1 MSPRG
6 AQKAPFRADP
16 FCFDLITEGKS
27 MKMHDRVRLIRE
39 KEAYKKA
46 GLKIGDEGTIM
57 GEKRSGY
64 YLVYFDGD
72 IFLDR
77 DGVYQTTEIDLAVL
91 EEDLETIE

>member
-1 MSPRG
+1 
-6 AQKAPFRADP
+6 
-16 FCFDLITEGKS
+16 

-57 GEKRSGY
+57 DEKRSGY

-77 DGVYQTTEIDLAVL
+77 GGVYQTAEIDLAVL

>member
-1 MSPRG
+1 
-6 AQKAPFRADP
+6 
-16 FCFDLITEGKS
+16 

-39 KEAYKKA
+39 KEAYRKA

-64 YLVYFDGD
+64 YLVYFDGN

-77 DGVYQTTEIDLAVL
+77 DGVYQTAEIDLAVL